1 VEEQALARRGGLGRG
16 LEALIPTETA
26 EQSRKRL
33 LRIIDADGD
42 LVGDDPGLD
51 PELYQ
56 QMYRGMVLARA
67 LDRRML
73 ALQRQGR
80 LGTYAMLEGQEAV
93 QIGSALALKP
103 DDFVFPSYREHA
115 VQVTRGL
122 PIEVLL
128 AYWKGL
134 PNVGWDLEKYRTG
147 IVAVPI
153 ATQLPHAVG
162 YSYVTKLRG
171 EDTVTAVYFGDG
183 ATSEADFHAGM
194 NFAGV
199 WKTPT
204 VFICSNNLYA
214 ISVPYEKQTASETIA
229 QKAAAYGFDGFRV
242 DGMDPIAMYLAT
254 RIAVRRARKGQG
266 PTLIEAMTYRYGPH
280 ATADDPTRYRSGE
293 EEQKWKNRDPIERL
307 RRFLENQGEWNEGVG
322 EKVSQETAD
331 LVDAAITAIE
341 SEPVPGRD
349 DAIRHGF
356 HRIPG
361 HVVDQLHSMQMA
373 HGEAPTSF
381 GEEEIWSIGRDEPA
395 TGPTESWTMADAINA
410 ALDQAMDRDPD
421 VIVLGEDVG
430 ISGGVFR
437 ITDGLQAR
445 YGEGRVIDTPLNE
458 SGIVG
463 TAIGMALAGA
473 RPVAEIQFEGFVYPA
488 FDQIVSHLG
497 RFRYRTRG
505 NSHVPVVVR
514 FPSGAGIAAH
524 EHHCDS
530 PEAYFVHAPG
540 LVVICPSTPTDAKGL
555 LAAAIESDDPV
566 IFLEPKVLYRSGR
579 EDVPVEHFTLP
590 IGRARVRRAGTDL
603 TLVTYG
609 GMVPVALEAA
619 SRVDASVEV
628 IDLRTLFP
636 WDRETVLESVA
647 RTGRLLL
654 VQEPQGSAGVAAEV
668 AAVVAEKALYTLQGP
683 IVRVTGF
690 DVPWPQFAIEK
701 HALIDAERVIAGIE
715 EALHN

>member
-1 VEEQALARRGGLGRG
+1 MARRGGLGRG

-33 LRIIDADGD
+33 LRIIDANGE

-56 QMYRGMVLARA
+56 QMYRRMVLART
-67 LDRRML
+67 LDRKML

-134 PNVGWDLEKYRTG
+134 PNAGWDLDKYRTG
-147 IVAVPI
+147 IVTVPI

-183 ATSEADFHAGM
+183 ATSEADFHAAM
-194 NFAGV
+194 NLAGV

-204 VFICSNNLYA
+204 VFICANNLYA

-280 ATADDPTRYRSGE
+280 ATADDPTLYRSRKE
-293 EEQKWKNRDPIERL
+293 EEKWRERDPIERL
-307 RRFLENQGEWNEGVG
+307 RLFLEGRGEWDERMG
-322 EKVSQETAD
+322 EKVAQETAD
-331 LVDAAITAIE
+331 QVEAAITAIE
-341 SEPVPGRD
+341 SEPLPGRD

-356 HRIPG
+356 QRIPA
-361 HVVDQLHSMQMA
+361 HVVDQLHAMQAA
-373 HGEAPTSF
+373 HDEEPTSF
-381 GEEEIWSIGRDEPA
+381 GEEEIWVIGDDQPVA
-395 TGPTESWTMADAINA
+395 GPTESWTMADAINA
-410 ALDQAMDRDPD
+410 ALGQAMERNPE

-430 ISGGVFR
+430 LSGGVFR
-437 ITDGLQAR
+437 VTEGLQAR
-445 YGEGRVIDTPLNE
+445 FGEGRVIDTPLNE

-463 TAIGMALAGA
+463 SAVGMALAGA

-505 NSHVPVVVR
+505 NSSVPVVVR
-514 FPSGAGIAAH
+514 FPSGAGIGAH

-555 LAAAIESDDPV
+555 LTAALEGNDPV
-566 IFLEPKVLYRSGR
+566 IFLEPKVLYRAGR
-579 EDVPVEHFTLP
+579 EDVPVERYTIP
-590 IGRARVRRAGTDL
+590 IGRARIRKSGTDL

-609 GMVPVALEAA
+609 GMVSVALEAA
-619 SRVDASVEV
+619 NRVEASVEV

-636 WDRETVLESVA
+636 WDRETVLGSVA

-654 VQEPQGSAGVAAEV
+654 VQEAQGSAGVAADV
-668 AAVVAEKALYTLQGP
+668 AAVVAEKALYDLQAP

-701 HALIDAERVIAGIE
+701 HALIDARRVVAGIE
-715 EALHN
+715 EALRS